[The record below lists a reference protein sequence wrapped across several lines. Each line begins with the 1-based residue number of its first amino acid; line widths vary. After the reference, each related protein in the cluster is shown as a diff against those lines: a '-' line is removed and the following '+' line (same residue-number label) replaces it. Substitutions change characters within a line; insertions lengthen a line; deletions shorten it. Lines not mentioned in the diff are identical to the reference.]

1 MNLLKKYIHKEIKD
15 IFYERTM
22 RIPQIL
28 KSYLKDNLK
37 LNPTGHYIIDI
48 KYPVSTDPT
57 YEITLVNNE
66 TFNMIYKEGP
76 NPTFIANINNQN
88 YDLSDMEQNG
98 SAQKAI
104 DNLLIGEKFS
114 PGEEEGGEGE
124 EEFGDEPEVGGGEE
138 EAETEPEEET

>member
-1 MNLLKKYIHKEIKD
+1 MNLLKKYIRKEIKD

-22 RIPQIL
+22 RVPQIL
-28 KSYLKDNLK
+28 KSFLKDNLK

-76 NPTFIANINNQN
+76 NPTFIVNIGNKN
-88 YDLSDMEQNG
+88 YDLSIPDEQNL
-98 SAQKAI
+98 AQKAL
-104 DNLLIGEKFS
+104 DNLLTGEKFS

-124 EEFGDEPEVGGGEE
+124 EDFGAEPEVGGGEE